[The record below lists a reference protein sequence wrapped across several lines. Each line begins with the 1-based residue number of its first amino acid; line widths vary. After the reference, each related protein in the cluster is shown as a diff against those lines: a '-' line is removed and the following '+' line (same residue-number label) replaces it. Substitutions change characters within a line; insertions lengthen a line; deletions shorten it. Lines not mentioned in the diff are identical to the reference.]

1 MYGAATASASPFLT
15 SLFHDI
21 MALASPE
28 QVATPGPLDNDV
40 VSYAE
45 TLNVL
50 TLMSESA
57 DDFVERDDDAYRSTY
72 IASDN
77 SAGDTALTGLQR
89 AVYVSD
95 SGNAR
100 SPGVQES
107 ILENVAE
114 HVLPIS
120 QNTLPIDRPK
130 NPDGDKPSAKP
141 DEKIITVAAPEA
153 GADTVK
159 VVHNVPEPATLAM
172 LGLGFAGLVVSRRRR
187 V

>member
-1 MYGAATASASPFLT
+1 
-15 SLFHDI
+15 

-130 NPDGDKPSAKP
+130 NPDGDKPGEKSDGKP
-141 DEKIITVAAPEA
+141 DDGEKIVTAAAPEPA
-153 GADTVK
+153 ADTVK
-159 VVHNVPEPATLAM
+159 AVHVPEPATLAM
-172 LGLGFAGLVVSRRRR
+172 LGLLGLRDLL
-187 V
+187 